1 MQYSRA
7 LGQKGITPPSL
18 FFFSFSRRAALL
30 NARGPFMYRMYAGS
44 LFQIGVTRCYSESNS
59 ESVLLGVDT
68 RDYLTANLRELTRIA
83 FSLRSGAL
91 LRLMRA
97 NRRFA
102 CRLKWALPIWASP
115 TQESHPLLKNAI
127 GKTRVRVF
135 LMFHYFFDYT
145 NREVYGEKNR
155 HAGFSP
161 AFVQEPKALETSHEL
176 SARGLF
182 QTACDSA

>member
-1 MQYSRA
+1 MSFAHLRRHA
-7 LGQKGITPPSL
+7 SL
-18 FFFSFSRRAALL
+18 RL
-30 NARGPFMYRMYAGS
+30 AR
-44 LFQIGVTRCYSESNS
+44 
-59 ESVLLGVDT
+59 
-68 RDYLTANLRELTRIA
+68 LRELTRIA

-115 TQESHPLLKNAI
+115 PQESHPLLKNAN

-135 LMFHYFFDYT
+135 LLVH
-145 NREVYGEKNR
+145 NILISQKEKLTER
-155 HAGFSP
+155 KTGTPVFP
-161 AFVQEPKALETSHEL
+161 LAFVQEPKALETSHEL

-182 QTACDSA
+182 QTACDSAEAKPKWAKPI